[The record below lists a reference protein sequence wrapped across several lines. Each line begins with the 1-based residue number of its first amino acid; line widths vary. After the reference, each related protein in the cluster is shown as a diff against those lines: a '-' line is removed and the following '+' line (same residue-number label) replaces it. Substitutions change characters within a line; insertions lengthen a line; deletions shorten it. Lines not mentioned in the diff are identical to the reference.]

1 MAAAGRPSR
10 PAVAPETRSVPS
22 SSVTAPVK
30 VLLPVRMRRPEPA
43 LVIPPAPLARIEEIV
58 SAFAF
63 VVPPVTRKSSWP
75 ATEVVIVEPEIVA
88 APSALSCSR
97 PPRAVAEAAVSES
110 GPARERLAEAP
121 AMRTELAATP
131 PVVLSADERR

>member
-1 MAAAGRPSR
+1 
-10 PAVAPETRSVPS
+10 
-22 SSVTAPVK
+22 VK
-30 VLLPVRMRRPEPA
+30 VLLPVKIRRPEPA
-43 LVIPPAPLARIEEIV
+43 LVMPPVPLARIEEIV

-75 ATEVVIVEPEIVA
+75 AVDVVIVEPLIVA
-88 APSALSCSR
+88 APRALSCRR
-97 PPRAVAEAAVSES
+97 PPSAVAEADVSVS